1 MEVFYLKANLILS
14 TISQLIEELNKIK
27 IIKENKLKK
36 YNKELHNIRLEYG
49 KIEIEENFKK
59 QYNQLNSKGIE
70 LLRELRNNKK
80 LDKNKVVHD
89 IELYIRYLNTSLY
102 DFQEKTVYLRKY
114 ITSFLFSSILFL
126 ALSPQFYGFILPVL
140 FFLPIYLGL
149 KGVKQRS
156 MTGFY
161 MTMSVVPVAFMT
173 AATWI
178 RYGISASQDYT
189 QAVTSI
195 VESGVSQNLAQNLV
209 WVGPSLGALL
219 LLFSIVQL
227 YRGIK
232 SKDLF
237 I

>member
-1 MEVFYLKANLILS
+1 
-14 TISQLIEELNKIK
+14 
-27 IIKENKLKK
+27 
-36 YNKELHNIRLEYG
+36 
-49 KIEIEENFKK
+49 
-59 QYNQLNSKGIE
+59 
-70 LLRELRNNKK
+70 
-80 LDKNKVVHD
+80 
-89 IELYIRYLNTSLY
+89 
-102 DFQEKTVYLRKY
+102 
-114 ITSFLFSSILFL
+114 
-126 ALSPQFYGFILPVL
+126 
-140 FFLPIYLGL
+140 
-149 KGVKQRS
+149 
-156 MTGFY
+156 

>member
-1 MEVFYLKANLILS
+1 MNTKLVLS
-14 TISQLIEELNKIK
+14 TIDQLLKEVNKAKSISDKKKEK
-27 IIKENKLKK
+27 IIKSLKDVHIK
-36 YNKELHNIRLEYG
+36 YKDLEVPEEL
-49 KIEIEENFKK
+49 KQ

-70 LLRELRNNKK
+70 LVKELRNSKIDNK
-80 LDKNKVVHD
+80 NE
-89 IELYIRYLNTSLY
+89 IENNIETYIRYLKASVF
-102 DFQEKTVYLRKY
+102 DFEGRNNYLRKY

-178 RYGISASQDYT
+178 RYGISASKDYT
-189 QAVTSI
+189 RAVASI

-209 WVGPSLGALL
+209 WIGPLFGVLL
-219 LLFSIVQL
+219 LLFSIIQL
-227 YRGIK
+227 YRGFK